1 MIEKTDVIVMYPADF
16 PICGFDA
23 IVFDSKL
30 KDVFASPRFDALLV
44 DELKKRIIGQ
54 RSRTNAEIEQYDR
67 IRFFHTQ
74 CYADLPETFSMFIGH
89 LISSY
94 LGVKI
99 FIHGM
104 ECAEDML
111 ATGGTGGGLTAARGV
126 ISGLAQ
132 STLRLEAS
140 LPPQQPPSRH

>member
-67 IRFFHTQ
+67 IRFFILNAMRTCQKHSA
-74 CYADLPETFSMFIGH
+74 CLLG
-89 LISSY
+89 ISFRAISASKYSY
-94 LGVKI
+94 MAWSVPKI
-99 FIHGM
+99 
-104 ECAEDML
+104 CWPQAVP
-111 ATGGTGGGLTAARGV
+111 AA
-126 ISGLAQ
+126 
-132 STLRLEAS
+132 AS
-140 LPPQQPPSRH
+140 LQPGVLLAGLLSQH